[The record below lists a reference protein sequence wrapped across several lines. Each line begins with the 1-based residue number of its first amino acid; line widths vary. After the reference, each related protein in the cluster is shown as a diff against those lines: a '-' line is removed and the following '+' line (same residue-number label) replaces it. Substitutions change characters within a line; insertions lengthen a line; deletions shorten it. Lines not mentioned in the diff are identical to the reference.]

1 MNEKIRIS
9 LIVIIAMFMIS
20 LVVPLFKNI
29 TTDEIIL
36 MISIILFTPFV
47 IMLMNVF
54 GVKTWEE
61 VYWEELDKTREK
73 FRGKTINGRP
83 LF

>member
-36 MISIILFTPFV
+36 MISIIL
-47 IMLMNVF
+47 
-54 GVKTWEE
+54 
-61 VYWEELDKTREK
+61 
-73 FRGKTINGRP
+73 
-83 LF
+83 